1 VEFHAAQDGK
11 TAAEKAFRLLGT
23 LHTPTAGTRTVA
35 AEGATIHIGA
45 LGADVEP
52 GLVTVLT
59 GPNGVGKTTLLQTIL
74 GLSPGDVRIDGIDV
88 ADLDPRAWW
97 AQVAWLAQR
106 PVLVPGSIRDN
117 LALFGTLADLDSA
130 CRAAGFDEVL
140 AVLPDGLDT
149 VIGRGGVGLSLG
161 QRQRLGL
168 ARVLCSAAPL
178 LLLDEPTSHLD
189 APMEARVLQA
199 IVARARAGATV
210 LVVGHRE
217 PVLAIGEK
225 VLYMGSMVDA

>member
-1 VEFHAAQDGK
+1 
-11 TAAEKAFRLLGT
+11 
-23 LHTPTAGTRTVA
+23 AGTRIVA

-106 PVLVPGSIRDN
+106 PVLGPGRIPAN
-117 LALFGTLADLDSA
+117 LA
-130 CRAAGFDEVL
+130 
-140 AVLPDGLDT
+140 P
-149 VIGRGGVGLSLG
+149 VG
-161 QRQRLGL
+161 
-168 ARVLCSAAPL
+168 APAAAPS
-178 LLLDEPTSHLD
+178 P
-189 APMEARVLQA
+189 
-199 IVARARAGATV
+199 
-210 LVVGHRE
+210 
-217 PVLAIGEK
+217 
-225 VLYMGSMVDA
+225 

>member
-1 VEFHAAQDGK
+1 V
-11 TAAEKAFRLLGT
+11 TAA
-23 LHTPTAGTRTVA
+23 
-35 AEGATIHIGA
+35 GATIHIDA
-45 LGADVEP
+45 LDTAVEP

-74 GLSPGDVRIDGIDV
+74 GLSPGDVRVAGVDV
-88 ADLDPRAWW
+88 ADLDPQAWRS
-97 AQVAWLAQR
+97 QVVWLSQR

-117 LALFGTLADLDSA
+117 LELFGLLADLDSA
-130 CRAAGFDEVL
+130 CRAAGFEEVL
-140 AVLPDGLDT
+140 AELPNGLET
-149 VIGRGGVGLSLG
+149 VIGRDGVGLSLG

-168 ARVLCSAAPL
+168 ARALGSSAPV

-189 APMEARVLQA
+189 ARMESRILQA

-217 PVLAIGEK
+217 PVLAIGDR
-225 VLYMGSMVDA
+225 VLYMGSLVDA